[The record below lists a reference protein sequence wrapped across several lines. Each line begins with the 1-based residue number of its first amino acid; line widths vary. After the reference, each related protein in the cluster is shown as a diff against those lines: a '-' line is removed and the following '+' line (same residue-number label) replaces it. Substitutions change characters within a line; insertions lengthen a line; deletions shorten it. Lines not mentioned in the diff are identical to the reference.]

1 MKILLISALAL
12 GIAGT
17 ACADLAG
24 DMVGTWEWE
33 GYVIEATTC
42 DATIVCAEVIEGSQ
56 NVGMQMLKTTPIED
70 NGDWKAEVFH
80 PATGELYF
88 TKLTYN
94 GSDAWTLAGCTKA
107 GVCAEGVFTRK

>member
-1 MKILLISALAL
+1 MKTLWVGALAL
-12 GIAGT
+12 GMAGH
-17 ACADLAG
+17 ASADLAS

-33 GYVIEATTC
+33 GYVIEATVC
-42 DATIVCAEVIEGSQ
+42 EATIVCALVIEGSQ

-70 NGDWKAEVFH
+70 KGAWKAEVYH
-80 PATGELYF
+80 PATGALYF